1 MKERKSNRNKPVYR
15 NTAQA
20 ESCCGGRV
28 NLEHVCEEEQIT
40 INRWPNETTAGY
52 PDWVHDKPNEKICY
66 RQRG

>member
-1 MKERKSNRNKPVYR
+1 MTERKANRNKPVYR

-40 INRWPNETTAGY
+40 INQWPNETTAGY
-52 PDWVHDKPNEKICY
+52 PD
-66 RQRG
+66 